1 MCPDRK
7 IDWFK
12 ENDFTT
18 YEIRHLKTSVI
29 AHWVQKYGS
38 DIIASEEVDAK
49 KVKVRV
55 LQFCQNYV

>member
-12 ENDFTT
+12 DNDFTRD
-18 YEIRHLKTSVI
+18 EIRRLKTSVI

-38 DIIASEEVDAK
+38 DIITSEGVNAGK

-55 LQFCQNYV
+55 LQFC